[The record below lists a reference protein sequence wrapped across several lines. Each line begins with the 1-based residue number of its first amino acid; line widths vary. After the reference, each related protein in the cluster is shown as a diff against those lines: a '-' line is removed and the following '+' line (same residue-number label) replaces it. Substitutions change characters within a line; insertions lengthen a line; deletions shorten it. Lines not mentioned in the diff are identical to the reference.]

1 MDTSKFKR
9 DAAKVKATL
18 VETDQHQLVTKTG
31 CTIYVPANYTDKGLA
46 VIASEVTILGVY
58 ALFIDDVTYSVSNAT
73 CMLSLKPDMVDTIQM
88 DDQEYFKFSFN
99 PGSVVIQNTMSVKN
113 KKLTNYIMDY
123 FIDYGH
129 TPWFMNYQDLAELFS
144 QSRYYNDLRM
154 GQGQPILDIIVAG
167 IARNPKNVREYY
179 RHAMTNEAQ
188 LREYPRFVPLR
199 DIAINTTSNLARLNG
214 SELQRGIKSALLSEP
229 QRSEPLEELFIK

>member
-1 MDTSKFKR
+1 MKDGSTQWM
-9 DAAKVKATL
+9 AIAPT
-18 VETDQHQLVTKTG
+18 TG
-31 CTIYVPANYTDKGLA
+31 Y
-46 VIASEVTILGVY
+46 VTINNIPTAASATDIL
-58 ALFIDDVTYSVSNAT
+58 VSNGGVVSTRTVA
-73 CMLSLKPDMVDTIQM
+73 SLGIPV
-88 DDQEYFKFSFN
+88 
-99 PGSVVIQNTMSVKN
+99 
-113 KKLTNYIMDY
+113 
-123 FIDYGH
+123 
-129 TPWFMNYQDLAELFS
+129 
-144 QSRYYNDLRM
+144 
-154 GQGQPILDIIVAG
+154 IVAG

>member
-1 MDTSKFKR
+1 MDTSKLKR
-9 DAAKVKATL
+9 DAARVRSTL
-18 VETDQHQLVTKTG
+18 VETPDHQLITKSG

-46 VIASEVTILGVY
+46 VITSEVSILGVY
-58 ALFIDDVTYSVSNAT
+58 ALFIDDVTYCVSNAT
-73 CMLSLKPDMVDTIQM
+73 CMLTISPDQINTVQM
-88 DDQEYFKFSFN
+88 DDEEYFKFSFN

-144 QSRYYNDLRM
+144 QSRYYNNMRM
-154 GQGQPILDIIVAG
+154 GQGQPVLDIIVAG
-167 IARNPKNVREYY
+167 ISRNPKNVREYY
-179 RHAMTNEAQ
+179 RHAITTEG
-188 LREYPRFVPLR
+188 EITGKPRFVPLR

-229 QRSEPLEELFIK
+229 QRSEPLEELLIK